1 MVNPQDLID
10 IATQLADGL
19 GDKNRGRPKQTELSR
34 AVSCAYYA
42 MFHAL
47 ASCCADT
54 MMGSTPSNRSN
65 RAWRQVYRALE
76 HNRSKSRCSN
86 LRIMNLFQPAIQN
99 FGEHFIEMQRLRHL
113 ADYDPLFAFRRSQV
127 KQLVEETA
135 DMIAQFELVDRTD
148 RRAFSAHVLFTDR
161 PS

>member
-1 MVNPQDLID
+1 MVNSQDLID

-19 GDKNRGRPKQTELSR
+19 GDENRGRPKQTELSR

-42 MFHAL
+42 MFHVL

-54 MMGSTPSNRSN
+54 MMGATPSRRSN
-65 RAWRQVYRALE
+65 QAWRQVYRALE
-76 HNRSKSRCSN
+76 HGRTIHQCSN
-86 LRIMNLFQPAIQN
+86 SRIMSLFPTPIQD

-113 ADYDPLFAFRRSQV
+113 ADYDPLAEFRRSQV

-135 DMIAQFELVDRTD
+135 DRMRQFELADTSDRL
-148 RRAFSAHVLFTDR
+148 AFSAYILFPLRRT
-161 PS
+161 